1 MNNPISP
8 AYIDA
13 QRSKLRVPES
23 VITYPAF
30 QRQAYTQLAQ
40 NVQPQPQHR
49 TTTKNSSRTV
59 YVLYALCFVALWV
72 LLATGGF

>member
-1 MNNPISP
+1 MQINPS
-8 AYIDA
+8 YLDA

-49 TTTKNSSRTV
+49 TTAPKPSRWTMAL
-59 YVLYALCFVALWV
+59 YVLCFVALWV